1 MIYRANVLQ
10 LIMIIKIL
18 NFLLIIKYDKINMKF
33 HDLNFFIKNTTS
45 LGKKDWK

>member
-18 NFLLIIKYDKINMKF
+18 NFLLIIKYDKIYMKF
-33 HDLNFFIKNTTS
+33 HDFNFFIKNTTS
-45 LGKKDWK
+45 LGKKD